1 MSLSLV
7 VCADDFALN
16 PGVSRAIVELAELGR
31 ISATSA
37 MVCAPHWQAH
47 APWLR
52 DLSGHIGV
60 GLHLDLTSPW
70 AQRES
75 HGQGLGRAIGHS
87 LLRLTD
93 ATTAE
98 QVIANQLDR
107 FEQVWQAPP
116 DHIDGHQH
124 VQQFAVWREALVRLV
139 AQRYRPGQRPWLRVS
154 RPVPADR
161 GFKTWLIG
169 AMGASQLDQL
179 SRAAHIPCSRHLVG
193 ISDFQGDAAQWL
205 RQAAQWLDWVS
216 ASDGAVMMC
225 HPGLADPDTSDG
237 IASARKQE
245 WLALASPDWPALL
258 QQHGVIL
265 ASRMEAKTP

>member
-107 FEQVWQAPP
+107 FEQVWRPRPITSMDTSMCNSLRSGAKRWCAWSLNA
-116 DHIDGHQH
+116 ID
-124 VQQFAVWREALVRLV
+124 
-139 AQRYRPGQRPWLRVS
+139 RVS
-154 RPVPADR
+154 GLGCACPDPCLLTA
-161 GFKTWLIG
+161 
-169 AMGASQLDQL
+169 ASK
-179 SRAAHIPCSRHLVG
+179 
-193 ISDFQGDAAQWL
+193 
-205 RQAAQWLDWVS
+205 
-216 ASDGAVMMC
+216 
-225 HPGLADPDTSDG
+225 PG
-237 IASARKQE
+237 
-245 WLALASPDWPALL
+245 
-258 QQHGVIL
+258 
-265 ASRMEAKTP
+265 